1 MADRFNPMP
10 VLGAAAVA
18 VGLCCG
24 LPVLLSAGVL
34 TAVAGLGLGSW
45 LILAIGAAIVIVALV
60 RRRSKPVAATPLIDA
75 QRSERSPSHV
85 E

>member
-1 MADRFNPMP
+1 MP

-24 LPVLLSAGVL
+24 VPALLSAGAL

-60 RRRSKPVAATPLIDA
+60 RRRSKPVAATPSIDA
-75 QRSERSPSHV
+75 QRSKRSPSHV